1 MAQTI
6 LVTGSAG
13 FIGFHLC
20 RRLLETTDANVVGF
34 DNVNDYY
41 DVTLKESRLS
51 ILSAFDRFTFVR
63 GDLADNDAVVALFD
77 RFAFTIVVH
86 LAAQAGVRY
95 SIVNPRAY
103 IESNIVGF
111 FNVLEAVRAHPVE
124 HLLYASSSS
133 IYGNQQKTPFS
144 LDDRVDEPISLY
156 AATKKSDELI
166 AHAYAHL
173 FGIPATGLRFFTVY
187 GPFGRPDM
195 AYFKFANK
203 IYAGEPIDVYNH
215 GDLLRDF
222 TYIDDIVNA
231 LTVMLARPPAPD
243 ASGKRYALYNLGNS
257 TPVPLMRFIEVLQDA
272 LGKKAVLRYLP
283 MQQGDVYQTYADIS
297 AAERDFGFS
306 PATAI
311 TEGLPAFAKWYRAY
325 YHKKRL

>member
-1 MAQTI
+1 
-6 LVTGSAG
+6 
-13 FIGFHLC
+13 
-20 RRLLETTDANVVGF
+20 
-34 DNVNDYY
+34 
-41 DVTLKESRLS
+41 
-51 ILSAFDRFTFVR
+51 
-63 GDLADNDAVVALFD
+63 
-77 RFAFTIVVH
+77 
-86 LAAQAGVRY
+86 
-95 SIVNPRAY
+95 
-103 IESNIVGF
+103 
-111 FNVLEAVRAHPVE
+111 
-124 HLLYASSSS
+124 
-133 IYGNQQKTPFS
+133 
-144 LDDRVDEPISLY
+144 
-156 AATKKSDELI
+156 
-166 AHAYAHL
+166 
-173 FGIPATGLRFFTVY
+173 
-187 GPFGRPDM
+187 M

>member
-1 MAQTI
+1 MPKTI
-6 LVTGSAG
+6 LVTGCAG

-20 RRLLETTDANVVGF
+20 RRLLATTDASVVGF

-41 DVTLKESRLS
+41 EVSLKESRLS
-51 ILSAFDRFTFVR
+51 ILRTFERFTFVR
-63 GDLADNDAVVALFD
+63 GDLADNAAVDKLFSSYAID
-77 RFAFTIVVH
+77 TVVH

-95 SIVNPRAY
+95 SLVNPRAY

-111 FNVLEAVRAHPVE
+111 FNVLEAVRAHPVK

-133 IYGNQQKTPFS
+133 VYGNQEKTPFS
-144 LDDRVDEPISLY
+144 VSDRVDEPVSLY
-156 AATKKSDELI
+156 AATKKSDELM

-173 FGIPATGLRFFTVY
+173 FGVPATGLRFFTVY

-203 IYAGEPIDVYNH
+203 IFAGEPIDVYNH

-222 TYIDDIVNA
+222 TYIDDIIDA
-231 LTVMLARPPAPD
+231 LCVMLDRPPAPD
-243 ASGKRYALYNLGNS
+243 AAGKRCAVYNLGNS

-272 LGKKAVLRYLP
+272 LGKTAVLRYLP
-283 MQQGDVYQTYADIS
+283 MQEGDVYKTYADVS
-297 AAERDFGFS
+297 AAARDFGFS
-306 PATAI
+306 PKTSI
-311 TEGLPAFAKWYRAY
+311 ETGLPAFAEWYRAY
-325 YHKKRL
+325 YHKDT